1 MTQKYF
7 KVILTGALLILATSI
22 VAAQTVISFK
32 GIVKDAK
39 TGRPIA
45 FAAVELLHTTDGAYT
60 DTLGQFAFTSVNI
73 TDSLRVTYLGYQP
86 FTVAITRQP
95 QQIFDVELRSN
106 AVTLGEMVF
115 TGDANPGRSFMKKV
129 IARNREN
136 DPSRFQ
142 RIDARRWTR
151 AEVSALDPKVAYDT
165 TGKKTLRGGLLLGG
179 RVKVF
184 DKVHEPNDS
193 SRGKIPLFFAEKIA
207 DYTLTNDPFV
217 ENLSLLAVKTTN
229 LASDKLFEWLA
240 RWDAGSINLYKQRV
254 LLFAKSFVSP
264 VGIEALGFYDFYF
277 QDSVKLSK
285 KHWLVTLQV
294 IPKVWYGNV
303 FTGTITVEDS
313 SFALIKA
320 DLHLSKDANIN
331 FIEYLDLDQSF
342 SLAPDL
348 STGKKVFAPRESIL
362 GLSFESGPEL
372 LGLPIPSNAKNK
384 RLISRMTAFFDT
396 VRVNDPNAPNV
407 KPGALTIFSRSID
420 TGASDEF
427 WKKNRPDTLTP
438 YEESIYEMA
447 NILRH
452 DPKQMIKDKFLALL
466 NDGNY
471 YFGNYGYLGPVGSIL
486 SNNQIEGTRLR
497 LGFMT
502 LQGFSSKVSLYGHIA
517 YGTKDQRWKGGLGI
531 KYLWTAQPYTK
542 TQLYLGSD
550 YSAFLQW
557 GEEPIEEGFATAALR
572 KNVPFFQIFQRR
584 ILLTHDQQIGTN
596 WFFYGSLGY
605 RSIDPSFDFTYPN
618 PKYDP
623 TGSTPYEPQT
633 AHAITVAEA
642 SVGLRYAWQE
652 KVRIYEYERYPQPT
666 KFPTASVLYTRGI
679 QVGDAHF
686 PYDKFNFTLT
696 HTSRITP
703 KALLYWRFDAGKV
716 YGVLPSLL
724 LQVPQ
729 GNNSY
734 VIQRSAFNTMVP
746 FEFAAD
752 RFLSLKTRFSLG
764 GILLDRIPYLQK
776 LGWRERLTFNS
787 FWGDLTPANRKF
799 NSEQHLIEAN
809 QHPFAEAGIGIENI
823 FHILSIDYIRRLN
836 YLNSPNLQGNTGGV
850 FLGMKAVF

>member
-1 MTQKYF
+1 MTKNYF
-7 KVILTGALLILATSI
+7 KVILSGVLLMLATCF
-22 VAAQTVISFK
+22 ATAQTTMTFK

-45 FAAVELLHTTDGAYT
+45 FAAVELLHRTDGAYT
-60 DTLGQFAFTSVNI
+60 DTLGQFLFTTINPS
-73 TDSLRVTYLGYQP
+73 DSIRVTYLGYQA
-86 FTVAITRQP
+86 FTALVSRQL
-95 QQIFDVELRSN
+95 QQIFDIELKTD
-106 AVTLGEMVF
+106 AITLGEMVF
-115 TGDANPGRSFMKKV
+115 TGDANPGRTFMKKV
-129 IARNREN
+129 LARNREN

-142 RIDARRWTR
+142 RLDARRWTR
-151 AEVSALDPKVAYDT
+151 AEVSELDPIVAADT
-165 TGKKTLRGGLLLGG
+165 TGKKTMKGGLLLSG

-184 DKVHEPNDS
+184 DKVKEDNYS
-193 SRGKIPLFFAEKIA
+193 ERGKIPLFFAEKIA

-240 RWDAGSINLYKQRV
+240 RWDAGSVNLYKQRI

-264 VGIEALGFYDFYF
+264 VGLEALGFYDFYF
-277 QDSVKLSK
+277 QDSVPVSK
-285 KHWLVTLQV
+285 NHWLITMQV

-303 FTGTITVEDS
+303 FTGTISIEDS
-313 SFALIKA
+313 SFALVKA
-320 DLHLSKDANIN
+320 NLHLSKSANIN
-331 FIEYLDLDQSF
+331 FIEHLDLNQSF
-342 SLAPDL
+342 ALAPDL
-348 STGKKVFAPRESIL
+348 STGKKVFAPRESVL
-362 GLSFESGPEL
+362 GLNFESGPEL

-384 RLISRMTAFFDT
+384 RLISQMSAVFDS
-396 VRVNDPNAPNV
+396 VRVNDPTGPAV
-407 KPGALTIFSRSID
+407 KAGALTIFSRSID
-420 TGASDEF
+420 TGASEEF

-438 YEESIYEMA
+438 YETSIYEMA
-447 NILRH
+447 NILRN
-452 DPKQMIKDKFLALL
+452 DPKQKIKDKFLALL

-471 YFGNYGYLGPVGSIL
+471 YFGNYGYLGPIGSIL
-486 SNNQIEGTRLR
+486 SSNIIEGTRFR
-497 LGFMT
+497 LGFLT
-502 LQGFSSKVSLYGHIA
+502 LQGFSPKISLFGHVA
-517 YGTKDQRWKGGLGI
+517 YGTKDQRWKGGFGI

-550 YSAFLQW
+550 YNSFLQW

-572 KNVPFFQIFQRR
+572 KHVPFYQIFQRR
-584 ILLTHDQQIGTN
+584 ILLSHDQQIGTN
-596 WFFYGSLGY
+596 WFFYGSLNY
-605 RSIDPSFDFTYPN
+605 RNINPSFDFNYPN

-623 TGSTPYEPQT
+623 SGSTPYEPQT
-633 AHAITVAEA
+633 AHAINVAEA
-642 SVGLRYAWQE
+642 SVGLHYAWQE
-652 KVRIYEYERYPQPT
+652 KSRIYEYERYPQPT
-666 KFPTASVLYTRGI
+666 KFPTASILYTRGI
-679 QVGDAHF
+679 KTGGADFA
-686 PYDKFNFTLT
+686 YDKINLTLT

-703 KALLYWRFDAGKV
+703 KANLYWRFDAGKV

-734 VIQRSAFNTMVP
+734 IIQRSSFNTMVP

-787 FWGDLTPANRKF
+787 FWGDLSPENRKF
-799 NSEQHLIEAN
+799 NSEQHLIETN
-809 QHPFAEAGIGIENI
+809 HNPFMEAGVGIENI

-836 YLNSPNLQGNTGGV
+836 YLNSPNLQGNTGGI
-850 FLGMKAVF
+850 FLNMKAVF